1 MNFIVR
7 WGIVLSLVAVA
18 VFVFL
23 HVLPYLLGALIFYGV
38 FKLHQ
43 AFKDRRPP
51 PPFRWP

>member
-7 WGIVLSLVAVA
+7 WGIVLLLVAIA

-23 HVLPYLLGALIFYGV
+23 HVLPYLLGALIFYGA
-38 FKLHQ
+38 FKLRQ
-43 AFKDRRPP
+43 AFKGRP